1 MMIGSRLRQ
10 FRLAQG
16 LTLDELAESSKV
28 SRGTIHRIEVSQV
41 SPRLDTLAD
50 LCRALGISLG
60 DFFRME
66 DAVPGP
72 GENPSSSKHVE
83 GFHKG
88 TRDWLEHMEALVR
101 FSADSLCVLDREGFL
116 VYESEG
122 ASRFHAES
130 LEQRRSRPWWTWA
143 HAEEQ
148 GMLQTHFLNLL
159 QGSESRCLVQYR
171 ILHQDGSWHWVRTAF
186 SRQLDQPLIHG
197 VIASTQDVTLLKR
210 IEEGFYLA
218 QKWESLATAVGGLT
232 HTFSNLLMVVQA
244 NLQLAEAKAQTEQ
257 GPLSGHLQ
265 AMQEPLQR
273 ATHLLNRMR
282 DYVGNPTLPLGSVDL
297 NASIQALIPGLRE
310 MSREGHT
317 FHFELGEPLPP
328 LKADPHL
335 LARLLVDLVANAC
348 DALGE
353 GTGKITLRTTLA
365 HLTESEILST
375 AWVGN
380 NLPAPGDHV
389 LLEVRD
395 SGCGIAP
402 EILPRIFDP
411 FFTTKFMGRG
421 MGLPTVLGTVRT
433 HGGGLKVISCPGQ
446 GTCVQVF
453 LAPAT
458 AAPSASTTATAGTP
472 ATKRRRAILIAEDD
486 AVLREC
492 IRAMLEG
499 MGHHEVLEAE
509 NGAQALRLYQE
520 HAERVGLVLLDLD
533 MPIMDGAEAFT
544 RLRKLD
550 PALNILFSTGAWE
563 RDPRLAT
570 RVAQGPTG
578 ILHKPYRMEQL
589 KAALATFG

>member
-1 MMIGSRLRQ
+1 MIGSRLRQ

-16 LTLDELAESSKV
+16 LTLDELAGSSKV
-28 SRGTIHRIEVSQV
+28 SRGTIHRIELNQV

-66 DAVPGP
+66 DSVPGP
-72 GENPSSSKHVE
+72 GEGNSGSTRHPE
-83 GFHKG
+83 GFRKG
-88 TRDWLEHMEALVR
+88 TQDWLEHMEALVR

-116 VYESEG
+116 IYESEG
-122 ASRFHAES
+122 ASRFHAEG
-130 LEQRRSRPWWTWA
+130 LEPRRSRPWWTWA
-143 HAEEQ
+143 HPDEQ
-148 GMLQTHFLNLL
+148 EILRTHFQELL
-159 QGSESRCLVQYR
+159 LSGESRCLLQYR
-171 ILHQDGSWHWVRTAF
+171 ILHRDGSWHWVRTAF

-244 NLQLAEAKAQTEQ
+244 NLQLAQTKVQAET
-257 GPLSGHLQ
+257 GDLPDHLQ
-265 AMQEPLQR
+265 AMQEALQR

-282 DYVGNPTLPLGSVDL
+282 DYVGNPTLPLGPVDL
-297 NASIQALIPGLRE
+297 NTSIQALAPGLLE
-310 MSREGHT
+310 MGREGHI

-328 LKADPHL
+328 LKADPNL
-335 LARLLVDLVANAC
+335 LARLLADLVANAC

-353 GTGKITLRTTLA
+353 GTGRVTLRTAMT

-375 AWVGN
+375 AWIGN
-380 NLPAPGDHV
+380 NLPAPGNHV
-389 LLEVRD
+389 VLEVSD
-395 SGCGIAP
+395 SGCGIDP

-433 HGGGLKVISCPGQ
+433 HGGGLRVTSEPGQ
-446 GTCVQVF
+446 GTSVQIF
-453 LAPAT
+453 LPPAT
-458 AAPSASTTATAGTP
+458 ATASDSTAPPAGAPSNA
-472 ATKRRRAILIAEDD
+472 RRRAILIAEDD
-486 AVLREC
+486 SVLREC

-499 MGHHEVLEAE
+499 MGYHEVLEAE

-520 HAERVGLVLLDLD
+520 HAERVGLVLLDLN

-589 KAALATFG
+589 KAALATFA